1 MKKTVMSLCAVAALG
16 FGLTSCGSGNGNG
29 NGDGADTLVD
39 KVKSDSI
46 CQMYGTMAGAFIGG
60 ELKQYAEQT
69 KAPYD
74 KDDFMN
80 GLESVVNGDKSDA
93 YMAGMNAGMRIASEL
108 KQFQEMGVQV
118 DRNMVLKA
126 VREQIMADSIGA
138 TTAQDAQAKFMP
150 LIQAASEA
158 AQKRADERKANSPE
172 AVKNRKA
179 AEAYVAKIKSTNK
192 DLKTS
197 KSGLSYVITKP
208 GDGKKLAAGTSV
220 KVKYVGKHID
230 GKVFD
235 QADEA
240 NMQIGGQ
247 YVPGFIEALDLL
259 GVGGAGTF
267 YIPGNLAYGVNG
279 QPQANIGPDEM
290 LVFEVEILSADVP
303 AANGAAP
310 GQPQEIKIQ

>member
-1 MKKTVMSLCAVAALG
+1 MSLCAVAALG

-29 NGDGADTLVD
+29 DGADTLVS

-46 CQMYGTMAGAFIGG
+46 CQMYGTMAGAFIGT
-60 ELKQYAEQT
+60 ELQQYAEQSKT
-69 KAPYD
+69 AYD
-74 KDDFMN
+74 KEDFLK
-80 GLESVVNGDKSDA
+80 GLESVVDGNNADA

-108 KQFQEMGVQV
+108 KQFEQMGVQV
-118 DRNMVLKA
+118 DRAMVLKA

-172 AVKNRKA
+172 AVKNRKS
-179 AEAYVAKIKSTNK
+179 AEAYVAKVKASNK
-192 DLKTS
+192 ELKTTQ
-197 KSGLSYVITKP
+197 SGLSYVITKA
-208 GDGKKLAAGTSV
+208 GDGKKLAPQTSI

-247 YVPGFIEALDLL
+247 YVPGFVEALDLL
-259 GVGGAGTF
+259 SVGGAGTF
-267 YIPGNLAYGVNG
+267 YIPGKLGYGVNG

-290 LVFEVEILSADVP
+290 LVFEVEILSAEP
-303 AANGAAP
+303 AAAPAAAA
-310 GQPQEIKIQ
+310 QPQQITIQ